1 MDCQHLEDI
10 YELFLLGIAARDD
23 AVEIGEHLARGCL
36 HCLGQLREAAL
47 TIYLLSLTA
56 RPARLDAKQGARL
69 LRRLKK
75 K

>member
-23 AVEIGEHLARGCL
+23 AAEIGEHLARGCL

-47 TIYLLSLTA
+47 TIYLLSQPA
-56 RPARLDAKQGARL
+56 RPVPLDPKRKPRL
-69 LRRLKK
+69 LRRLPKK
-75 K
+75 